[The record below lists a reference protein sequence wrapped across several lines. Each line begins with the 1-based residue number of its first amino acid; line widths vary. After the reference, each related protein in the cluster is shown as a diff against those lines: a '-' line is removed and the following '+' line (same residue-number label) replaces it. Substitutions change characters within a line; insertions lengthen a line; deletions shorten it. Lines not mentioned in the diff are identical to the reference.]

1 MNGAGQ
7 NARPLLAK
15 RLSIAVTLL
24 VASCL
29 LGLPAAV
36 AQAGDCDVLVFAD
49 TPCGIAAA
57 VSAARLG
64 HRVTLVGQ
72 GRHAG
77 GMMSG
82 GLSISDVR
90 IPAAHG
96 GLFREFAGRVLRWYT
111 ERYGADSQQV
121 RDCNGGLW
129 FEPHVAEQIF
139 DAMLSEQAT
148 LVRLANRR
156 LVQAIVEGDRVCG
169 AAFEER
175 DTRSTET
182 VHAAVVI
189 DASYEGDLAA
199 AAGTPCRVGREGR
212 EEHWEPYA
220 GQVFLQNPG
229 LQLLPGGTGQG
240 DRLIQ
245 AYNYRLCMTD
255 RDDLRVPIA
264 KPDGYDRSEFAPLA
278 DLARQGKIRSIHD
291 VIRLAPIPNGKYNAN
306 NRPIVRS
313 LDLPGANT
321 EWPEGSERRRAE
333 IVARYRQYTLGL
345 LWFLQ
350 HDEQLP
356 AELRKDA
363 LRWGLCADEFA
374 DTGHLPHQL
383 YVREARRIVGRKTF
397 SAHDAMLAP
406 GRQRAPLHEDSVAVA
421 DYHVDSHLVQRQAP
435 GWPQVEG
442 HVYLRALS
450 KPAQVPFG
458 VMVPQRSKG
467 LLVPG
472 AMSATHLGFGVLRME
487 PVWMALGQAAGT
499 AAHLAIDGRTTPGEV
514 PIDRLQRLLLAQG
527 AVLTFFFDVPGP
539 DPIWQMMTVPAERAR
554 LELIPAGAPSRV
566 TPGVQFFG
574 AREYIDGYFARP
586 LDPVTRG
593 EATEWL
599 YRLLG
604 RPAAPAGGVPQAF
617 ADLPPDHLYS
627 AAVVSLRAAGIV
639 EAWDGSRGF
648 FAGAALSRADA
659 ARWVTRAIRLRQ
671 PQAAPSESPWEDLPA
686 GDPAFGDL
694 FGLHRID
701 ALPKSW
707 GADRRIQARMAV
719 SREEFLD
726 MLYAATT
733 SATP

>member
-1 MNGAGQ
+1 MNGLVPT
-7 NARPLLAK
+7 AR
-15 RLSIAVTLL
+15 RLSVPSVSLSLTLFAAL
-24 VASCL
+24 CL
-29 LGLPAAV
+29 PGQPAA
-36 AQAGDCDVLVFAD
+36 AAPASDCDVLVFAD

-139 DAMLSEQAT
+139 NAMLSEQAT

-156 LVQAIVEGDRVCG
+156 LVRAIAQGDRLCG
-169 AAFEER
+169 AVFEDR
-175 DTRSTET
+175 DAGRTET

-199 AAGTPCRVGREGR
+199 AAGTPCRVGREDR

-264 KPDGYDRSEFAPLA
+264 KPDGYDRGEFTPLA
-278 DLARQGKIRSIHD
+278 ELAGQGKIRSIHD

-321 EWPEGSERRRAE
+321 EWPEGSDGRRAE

-350 HDEQLP
+350 HDEELP
-356 AELRKDA
+356 AALCEDA

-406 GRQRAPLHEDSVAVA
+406 GRQRSPLHEDSVAVA
-421 DYHVDSHLVQRQAP
+421 DYHVDSHLVQRQSP

-458 VMVPQRSKG
+458 VMVPQRPKG

-499 AAHLAIDGRTTPGEV
+499 AAHLAIDGKTPPGEV
-514 PIDRLQRLLLAQG
+514 PIDRLQRQLLAQG

-539 DPIWQMMTVPAERAR
+539 DPIWQMMNVPAERAR
-554 LELIPAGAPSRV
+554 LELIPAGAPSQV

-574 AREYIDGYFARP
+574 ARGYIDSYFARP

-593 EATEWL
+593 EAAEWL
-599 YRLLG
+599 YRFLG
-604 RPAAPAGGVPQAF
+604 RPAPPAGASRQAF
-617 ADLPPDHLYS
+617 ADLGADHPYGTAV
-627 AAVVSLRAAGIV
+627 AALCAAGIV

-671 PQAAPSESPWEDLPA
+671 TQPAPSESPWEDLPA
-686 GDPAFGDL
+686 GDPAFADL
-694 FGLHRID
+694 FGLHRIS
-701 ALPKSW
+701 ALPQAW
-707 GADRRIQARMAV
+707 GADRRIQARTAV
-719 SREEFLD
+719 AREEFLD

-733 SATP
+733 SAAL